1 MTLDHFTTYQFERR
15 KPNRKNQVQ
24 ACMMAIAVCVFQ
36 DFVRRMLQLDPK
48 KRLTESQALNHPWV
62 KGVAAKSEHMPETH
76 NKIKEFNATRKMK
89 VTPHLVYILSHS
101 KHIWLNS
108 YIGKFKMQKSWIITN
123 NIY

>member
-1 MTLDHFTTYQFERR
+1 
-15 KPNRKNQVQ
+15 
-24 ACMMAIAVCVFQ
+24 MMAIAVCVFQ

-89 VTPHLVYILSHS
+89 AITDATLLASRAARITSILNKKQSMS
-101 KHIWLNS
+101 DVSI
-108 YIGKFKMQKSWIITN
+108 KSVHEPMEH
-123 NIY
+123 